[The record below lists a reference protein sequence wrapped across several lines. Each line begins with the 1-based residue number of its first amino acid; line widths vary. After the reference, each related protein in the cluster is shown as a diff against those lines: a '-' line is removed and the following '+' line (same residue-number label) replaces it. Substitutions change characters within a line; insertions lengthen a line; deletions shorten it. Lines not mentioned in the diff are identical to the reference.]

1 MNDLVWITGR
11 EPARAENGSYQAVR
25 LIRFELEF
33 WDRTPL
39 EDQENDFG
47 RHKASGAPMGKEH
60 EHDDPDFKQDPH
72 GDRSYLTLT
81 CAALNRVPQ
90 SDTWPN
96 CAAAATAT
104 RWG

>member
-1 MNDLVWITGR
+1 MNDRSGS
-11 EPARAENGSYQAVR
+11 PAGTRRAENGSYQAVR

-60 EHDDPDFKQDPH
+60 EHDD
-72 GDRSYLTLT
+72 RTLSRIRT
-81 CAALNRVPQ
+81 VTGLI
-90 SDTWPN
+90 
-96 CAAAATAT
+96 
-104 RWG
+104 